1 MNYSELKDALIAVL
15 EQGDTIHNQRSAM
28 IDVLQLVNEGLIQP
42 KGPSTKPKVYPK
54 ARVNKA

>member
-15 EQGDTIHNQRSAM
+15 EQGDTVRNQRNAL

-42 KGPSTKPKVYPK
+42 TGKTYQNIDVTIED
-54 ARVNKA
+54 